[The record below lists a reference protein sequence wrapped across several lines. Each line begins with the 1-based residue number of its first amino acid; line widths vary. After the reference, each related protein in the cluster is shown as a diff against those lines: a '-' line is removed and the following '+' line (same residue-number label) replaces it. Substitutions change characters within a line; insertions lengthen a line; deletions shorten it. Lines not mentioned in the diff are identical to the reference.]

1 VPHPPVAAV
10 ASVSL
15 EQPTLDQ
22 PPLDEAPAAEPG
34 ADEAG
39 ADEPDTDQQRRT
51 LWQTAWGV
59 VLAASGAFSL
69 GYGASRSADPSVG
82 ASRPPAW
89 PLFIS
94 VLVVVV
100 AIWFVLAP
108 RLHRWPFDETPTDD
122 AAGGEPW
129 LTELTETDDPDDAP
143 LAAFQVETPSE
154 HEGTSPPSP

>member
-1 VPHPPVAAV
+1 MVAAV

-15 EQPTLDQ
+15 DQ
-22 PPLDEAPAAEPG
+22 MTVDEATPEVPPDPG
-34 ADEAG
+34 
-39 ADEPDTDQQRRT
+39 QQRRT

-94 VLVVVV
+94 LLVVVV

-108 RLHRWPFDETPTDD
+108 RLHRWPFEETPTDG
-122 AAGGEPW
+122 ASGPEPW
-129 LTELTETDDPDDAP
+129 LTELTETDDPEAAP
-143 LAAFQVETPSE
+143 IAAFHVEGPPA
-154 HEGTSPPSP
+154 HEDASPPSP